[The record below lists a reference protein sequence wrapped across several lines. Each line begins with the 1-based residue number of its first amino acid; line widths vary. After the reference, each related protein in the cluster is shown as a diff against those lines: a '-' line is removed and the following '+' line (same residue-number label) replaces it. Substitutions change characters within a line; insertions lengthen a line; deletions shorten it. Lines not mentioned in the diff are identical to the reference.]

1 MVAKQ
6 QEEIKELKEL
16 HSRSFASL
24 QHQLSGI
31 SAPVLEELKAM
42 SLDQRILLIPSLVG
56 KLGSFISLN
65 SLHNKVASHPLYLQT
80 QALVN

>member
-42 SLDQRILLIPSLVG
+42 SLDQRILLFPSLVG
-56 KLGSFISLN
+56 KLGSFISLKSTQQSRISS
-65 SLHNKVASHPLYLQT
+65 SLFADTSIS
-80 QALVN
+80 